1 MSKEELIEMVNATIN
16 ENGKREITGKS
27 LNLALMQIIEAMGE
41 SGGGA
46 GGVTIYFNQGNE
58 TDEQKAHN
66 AEVFAQL
73 KALQEAGKPL
83 PPLGVD
89 VTGPMLAGVAPEGT
103 DLSRIG
109 VIMYPNPFFSLD
121 LDGVLLGAGTPS
133 LQIAVVNEV
142 ISIQFYVFEDGT
154 VSTEAPASTMSLNL

>member
-46 GGVTIYFNQGNE
+46 GGVTIYYNAGNE

-66 AEVFAQL
+66 AEVWAQL

-83 PPLGVD
+83 PPLGVEIAAF
-89 VTGPMLAGVAPEGT
+89 MQMNAAG
-103 DLSRIG
+103 
-109 VIMYPNPFFSLD
+109 
-121 LDGVLLGAGTPS
+121 LGAITYPMSFAMDIYGYLTEAKIPMMQVIIEND
-133 LQIAVVNEV
+133 LINGVQFVV
-142 ISIQFYVFEDGT
+142 YEDGT
-154 VSTEAPASTMSLNL
+154 VSTEMPASTMSLNL

>member
-46 GGVTIYFNQGNE
+46 GGVTIYYNAGNE

-66 AEVFAQL
+66 AEVWAQL

-89 VTGPMLAGVAPEGT
+89 VTGPLMAASAPEGT
-103 DLSRIG
+103 DLSGVG
-109 VIMYPNPFFSLD
+109 VIMYPMFFGLD
-121 LDGVLLGAGTPS
+121 LDGVLSGIGTPS
-133 LQIAVVNEV
+133 LQVVVVNDLM
-142 ISIQFYVFEDGT
+142 SIQFAVLEDGT
-154 VSTEAPASTMSLNL
+154 VSTELPASTMSLNL

>member
-89 VTGPMLAGVAPEGT
+89 FTFIMNVPEGT

-109 VIMYPNPFFSLD
+109 AITYPLFFCLD
-121 LDGVLLGAGTPS
+121 LDGVLSGAGTPS
-133 LQIAVVNEV
+133 LPVAIANDLMIAQFVVL
-142 ISIQFYVFEDGT
+142 EDGT